1 MREKER
7 GENEREIK
15 RKKGKEK
22 RGKGVSRDLD
32 TQEKREKESQGLF
45 TPVSLG
51 YPLSVFNKNS
61 TLKEKERE
69 EKECIPLDLI
79 VKCNVFLKNKS
90 P

>member
-22 RGKGVSRDLD
+22 TGKGVSRDLD